1 MANTS
6 LLSAVAKRLEGKVAL
21 ITGGAGRLGSA
32 TAKLFHEHG
41 AKILIADVQDDLGRR
56 ICKTLSP
63 QTASYI
69 HCDITNESHVENA
82 VEEAISKHGKLDI
95 MFNNA
100 GVMGPTNTDMLVE
113 TKSDFERVLNV
124 NITGTF
130 LGTKH
135 AARVMKPAHRGTII
149 NTASVSSVIGGA
161 CTHAYTSSKHAV
173 LGLTRNTAVELGRYG
188 IRVNCVSPYAFAS
201 PMSRGA
207 LGRDKDDPM
216 VDIYSNLDGSNLTAE
231 DVAQAVL
238 YLASDESRYV
248 SGSNL
253 VVDGGFSVTNSSLSM
268 FG

>member
-135 AARVMKPAHRGTII
+135 AELRRGTGAARDSRELCVAVRRSDADGEEIL
-149 NTASVSSVIGGA
+149 GGDE
-161 CTHAYTSSKHAV
+161 YF
-173 LGLTRNTAVELGRYG
+173 R
-188 IRVNCVSPYAFAS
+188 RV
-201 PMSRGA
+201 
-207 LGRDKDDPM
+207 
-216 VDIYSNLDGSNLTAE
+216 YSNLKGEDILRE
-231 DVAQAVL
+231 DDVAEAAL
-238 YLASDESRYV
+238 YLAGDESKYVHV
-248 SGSNL
+248 SGHNL
-253 VVDGGFSVTNSSLSM
+253 VVDGGFSVLNYGFSI
-268 FG
+268 FADP

>member
-113 TKSDFERVLNV
+113 TKSDFERVLN
-124 NITGTF
+124 
-130 LGTKH
+130 
-135 AARVMKPAHRGTII
+135 
-149 NTASVSSVIGGA
+149 
-161 CTHAYTSSKHAV
+161 
-173 LGLTRNTAVELGRYG
+173 
-188 IRVNCVSPYAFAS
+188 
-201 PMSRGA
+201 
-207 LGRDKDDPM
+207 
-216 VDIYSNLDGSNLTAE
+216 
-231 DVAQAVL
+231 
-238 YLASDESRYV
+238 
-248 SGSNL
+248 
-253 VVDGGFSVTNSSLSM
+253 
-268 FG
+268 